1 MKRTTIV
8 AATLVALAV
17 LTAGAGAATRFLI
30 TNVGQIKPSVRAQL
44 RGHQGPQGPRGP
56 QGAQGV
62 PGAPG
67 AVLGKVAN
75 AANADHATNADHLG
89 GQPASNFLTTDNRIG
104 TNGIVKAAGTA
115 GGNTVTL
122 FTVGPF
128 TITMT
133 CTKTGSGTSLMNNAS
148 SSEPNSELDGTLVPT
163 AGTTSDVGHIATTTE
178 PAENNDVNDDFE
190 APSGA
195 EAILVVAE
203 GVNSLGTD
211 CWANWIGLH

>member
-1 MKRTTIV
+1 MRPTPT
-8 AATLVALAV
+8 
-17 LTAGAGAATRFLI
+17 
-30 TNVGQIKPSVRAQL
+30 
-44 RGHQGPQGPRGP
+44 
-56 QGAQGV
+56 
-62 PGAPG
+62 
-67 AVLGKVAN
+67 
-75 AANADHATNADHLG
+75 NADHATNAGNASNLG
-89 GQPASNFLTTDNRIG
+89 GQPASNFLTTGNRIG

-148 SSEPNSELDGTLVPT
+148 SSEPNSVLDGTLVPT
-163 AGTTSDVGHIATTTE
+163 AGTTSDVGHIATTTI
-178 PAENNDVNDDFE
+178 PDENNDVNDDFE